1 MIKGPVT
8 LSIVSILVVVSIT
21 LWIFTA
27 RIVSALLPPLL
38 NSDTIEI
45 TALDITAIG
54 LRTVEIRRLA
64 GHARMRT
71 GTAAFDIENATVFY
85 DLRRLAPGEVT
96 IEHARVEH
104 SPVAILHSEGG
115 ETAIFLPPE
124 VSVELLHFIYGDI
137 YEFKGPLDIIAS
149 GEAFTFS
156 TADEHSFLQVSTD
169 AALSAFDLSLADTN
183 QERIGW
189 GRIEVVDSEIESFE
203 FSARLG
209 PALNWSRDSNLLPLE
224 ITRPLNDIESAA
236 GELQA
241 WGRRND
247 NGQWAASIDLDLQR
261 IATPL
266 FYTSG
271 VLAGD
276 LRLDE
281 GGWTFTWSRA
291 GDFHLTTV
299 DELVADVYSLS
310 AALPKGY
317 AIGRGIL
324 EGNVEALAGSG
335 VANVAFYRS
344 GDLDLK
350 AEMTRWYLH
359 DRQQAH
365 IELRGAEFSDP
376 IQLSVEN
383 LDASIN
389 LSDAPPLLASGTA
402 TISGAHTHQWPAYMT
417 TAQLQADWEWRD
429 DSLDIKGVANLG
441 GPPEADWT
449 LSIRDNSGEARVE
462 LDTTVQDLIKPFRK
476 YLDKN
481 QYDVR
486 VLQGSA
492 TGLLTWTWNNDH
504 YDNRF
509 GLSVT
514 GAEGRFLGLDF
525 KDAALEIKSSDLV
538 TPALKLEGRFPSI
551 DLANNVKVEDL
562 AVSGRWQ
569 SGFHLDQAE
578 MSVLGGQVKIIPTF
592 ISADSPEL
600 SVDFEVS
607 EIGLE
612 QIFEMIDRS
621 GLEGSG
627 KLSGTIPVRLKQ
639 SAIAID
645 DGRLKNTT
653 TGHISYNAGEE
664 SSPQFDNIAVQALE
678 DFRYEL
684 LDATLNYQ
692 FSGDYSIIARIEG
705 RNPSL
710 YDGFPVAFNVNLSGK
725 LPGLLAASLLTGD
738 FDREI
743 LRKIRE
749 QQ

>member
-1 MIKGPVT
+1 MIKGPAT
-8 LSIVSILVVVSIT
+8 FYIVSILVVVSIT

-45 TALDITAIG
+45 TALDIKAIG
-54 LRTVEIRRLA
+54 LRAAEISRLT
-64 GHARMRT
+64 GHARMQT
-71 GTAAFDIENATVFY
+71 GTAAFDIENATVLY
-85 DLRRLAPGEVT
+85 DLRRVEPGEVT
-96 IEHARVEH
+96 IERARVEH
-104 SPVAILHSEGG
+104 NPIAISHSAAG
-115 ETAIFLPPE
+115 ETAIVLPPE
-124 VSVELLHFIYGDI
+124 VSVELLHFSYGDI
-137 YEFKGPLDIIAS
+137 YEFKGPLDFSAS
-149 GEAFTFS
+149 GDAFIFS
-156 TADEHSFLQVSTD
+156 TADRHSLLRISTD
-169 AALSAFDLSLADTN
+169 AALSAFDLSLTDMN

-189 GRIEVVDSEIESFE
+189 GRIEVVDAEIASFE
-203 FSARLG
+203 FSARLE
-209 PALNWSRDSNLLPLE
+209 PALKWSRGSNLLPLE
-224 ITRPLNDIESAA
+224 ITQPLNDIEFAA
-236 GELQA
+236 GDLQA
-241 WGRRND
+241 EGRRND
-247 NGQWAASIDLDLQR
+247 KGQWAASIDLDFQR
-261 IATPL
+261 IATNL

-271 VLAGD
+271 MLAGD
-276 LRLDE
+276 LRPDD
-281 GGWTFTWSRA
+281 GGWTFTLSRA

-299 DELVADVYSLS
+299 DELMMDVYSLS

-317 AIGRGIL
+317 AIGQGIL
-324 EGNVEALAGSG
+324 EGNVEALVGSG

-376 IQLSVEN
+376 IQLSVET
-383 LDASIN
+383 LEASIN
-389 LSDAPPLLASGTA
+389 LSDTPPLLASGDA
-402 TISGAHTHQWPAYMT
+402 TLSGAHTNQWPAYMT
-417 TAQLQADWEWRD
+417 TAQLQAEWEWRD
-429 DSLDIKGVANLG
+429 NSLDIKGVANLG

-449 LSIRDNSGEARVE
+449 LSIRDNGGEARVE
-462 LDTTVQDLIKPFRK
+462 LDTTLPDLIKPFRT
-476 YLDKN
+476 YLGKH
-481 QYDVR
+481 QYD
-486 VLQGSA
+486 LKLLAGSA
-492 TGLLTWTWNNDH
+492 TGLLTWTWDNDH

-525 KDAALEIKSSDLV
+525 KDASLEIKSSDLI

-551 DLANNVKVEDL
+551 DLANSVKVEEL
-562 AVSGRWQ
+562 AVLGRWQ

-578 MSVLGGQVKIIPTF
+578 MSVLGGQVKIIPMF
-592 ISADSPEL
+592 ISTDSPEL
-600 SVDFEVS
+600 SVNFEVS

-612 QIFEMIDRS
+612 QIFEMIDRT

-627 KLSGTIPVRLKQ
+627 RLSGTIPVRFKQ

-653 TGHISYNAGEE
+653 TGHISYNAGADT
-664 SSPQFDNIAVQALE
+664 SPQFDNIAMQALK

-692 FSGDYSIIARIEG
+692 YSGDYSIIARIEG

-710 YDGFPVAFNVNLSGK
+710 YDGFPVAFNVNLSGT

-738 FDREI
+738 FDHEI
-743 LRKIRE
+743 LRKIQE